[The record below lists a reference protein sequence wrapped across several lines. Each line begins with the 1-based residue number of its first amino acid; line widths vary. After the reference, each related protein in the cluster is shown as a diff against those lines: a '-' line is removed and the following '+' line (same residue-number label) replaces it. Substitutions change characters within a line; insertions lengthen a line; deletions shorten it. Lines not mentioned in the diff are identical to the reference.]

1 MNFKHTISAIV
12 ASALVVLLAGSCGKK
27 VEETVSVSSV
37 TVSPESVEI
46 TEGES
51 ATLTAKISPASVAD
65 RAVTWTSSDNSVA
78 TVDGSGNVQGLKAGT
93 AIITATAEGKSGE
106 CNITVSSK
114 YASAVSINGGEI
126 MTYEAGHL
134 RELFEKVGTK
144 ITSIKWQKGFINS
157 SDAGAIREY
166 CTALESADMKDVRII
181 SGGDSYKSGFQNR
194 KEYTTTDDE
203 FPPALFY
210 GHNTL
215 KSIILPGDI
224 TKIGDSAFESCVLD
238 NVVFPDSGL
247 EIIGAYAFSLN
258 GLANWKHSKLYD
270 VPSSIKKIEYY
281 SFCGVDFGDR
291 LYLPNIESLD
301 ETAFIRIVADE
312 VFLGPKLNT
321 KGPGGIEVN
330 RVIIDESHPQIY
342 VTGQAIVDR
351 TRERII
357 GWAAGRNHS
366 SVSSLTIPAIENVTT
381 LGDHLLGHGLYPNCK
396 KITVSEG
403 YTYLSVYSLD
413 TRKVEVLDL
422 PSTLE
427 RINVTFV
434 AYNKVLKDVTI
445 RAAVP
450 PTFNDNDGRF
460 DDPFHECDFKGTIR
474 VPAASIETYKTTK
487 YWSKY
492 ADQYVAIE
500 E

>member
-1 MNFKHTISAIV
+1 MNFKHTISALVGSAV
-12 ASALVVLLAGSCGKK
+12 AVLIIGSCGKK
-27 VEETVSVSSV
+27 EEETVSVSSV
-37 TVSPESVEI
+37 VVSPESVEI

-51 ATLTAKISPASVAD
+51 AKLTAKISPAEAAD
-65 RAVTWTSSDNSVA
+65 RTVTWTSSDKTVA
-78 TVDGSGNVQGLKAGT
+78 TVDDNGNVQGVNAGT
-93 AIITATAEGKSGE
+93 ATITATAEGKSGK
-106 CNITVSSK
+106 CAVTVSSK
-114 YASAVSINGGEI
+114 APSVSINGGEM
-126 MTYEAGHL
+126 MTYEVGHL
-134 RELFEKVGTK
+134 RELFEKVGGT
-144 ITSIKWQKGFINS
+144 ITSLEWKSGFINS

-166 CTALESADMKDVRII
+166 CTALVSADMKNVRIV
-181 SGGDSYKSGFQNR
+181 SGGDSYKSGFQNS
-194 KEYTTTDDE
+194 KVYSTTDDE

-215 KSIILPGDI
+215 KSIILPDYI

-238 NVVFPDSGL
+238 KVVFPDSGL
-247 EIIGAYAFSLN
+247 EIIGKYAFSLN
-258 GLANWKHSKLYD
+258 GSLNHSKLYN
-270 VPSSIKKIEYY
+270 VPSGIKNIEYY
-281 SFCGVDFGDR
+281 SFYGAYFVDR

-301 ETAFIRIVADE
+301 RTAFIRIVADE
-312 VFLGPKLNT
+312 VFLGPKLKT
-321 KGPGGIEVN
+321 TDLGGMEVN

-351 TRERII
+351 SRKRII
-357 GWAAGRNHS
+357 GWVAGRDHS
-366 SVSSLTIPAIENVTT
+366 SVSSLTIPAIENVTA
-381 LGDHLLGHGLYPNCK
+381 LGDLLLSNGLYPNCK

-403 YTYLSVYSLD
+403 YTYLDNYSLD

-427 RINVTFV
+427 RFNVTFV

-450 PTFNDNDGRF
+450 PTFNDYDGRF
-460 DDPFHECDFKGTIR
+460 DNPFYECDFKGIIR